1 VLPRPTRKIGVIDDD
16 VSILRAL
23 RLSLEVAGFE
33 GARAIRREHLL
44 K

>member
-1 VLPRPTRKIGVIDDD
+1 MPRPTREIGVIDDD

-23 RLSLEVAGFE
+23 RLFLEVAGFE
-33 GARAIRREHLL
+33 VARAVRREHLL